1 MRARINAPG
10 VAGPILRLI
19 IGVSI
24 LLVFGLAGNRL
35 IALYSIPLPGAVV
48 GLVLLAGALAIARRV
63 SAPGTAWLPENVA
76 PASRALL
83 NHLGLL
89 FVPAGCAVLTEG
101 DVLGE
106 AGFPFWRRLSCQ
118 QLSAL
123 QYVAGSCIALSRAGR
138 NNARPRVPARPGGQS
153 VLAGGH
159 GERVFD
165 RACCAEIV
173 ARQPG
178 R

>member
-101 DVLGE
+101 DVLPRNWIPIL
-106 AGFPFWRRLSCQ
+106 A
-118 QLSAL
+118 AL
-123 QYVAGSCIALSRAGR
+123 VVSTTLGLAVCGWIMHRFVSGRA
-138 NNARPRVPARPGGQS
+138 
-153 VLAGGH
+153 
-159 GERVFD
+159 E
-165 RACCAEIV
+165 
-173 ARQPG
+173 
-178 R
+178 

>member
-101 DVLGE
+101 DVL
-106 AGFPFWRRLSCQ
+106 RRNWIPILA
-118 QLSAL
+118 AL
-123 QYVAGSCIALSRAGR
+123 VVSTTLGLAVCGWIMHRFVS
-138 NNARPRVPARPGGQS
+138 GQ
-153 VLAGGH
+153 
-159 GERVFD
+159 E
-165 RACCAEIV
+165 E
-173 ARQPG
+173 
-178 R
+178 

>member
-10 VAGPILRLI
+10 VPGPILRLI

-35 IALYSIPLPGAVV
+35 IARYSIPLPGAVV

-101 DVLGE
+101 DVL
-106 AGFPFWRRLSCQ
+106 RRNWIPILA
-118 QLSAL
+118 AL
-123 QYVAGSCIALSRAGR
+123 VVSTTLGLAVCGWIMHRFVSGRA
-138 NNARPRVPARPGGQS
+138 
-153 VLAGGH
+153 
-159 GERVFD
+159 E
-165 RACCAEIV
+165 
-173 ARQPG
+173 
-178 R
+178 

>member
-1 MRARINAPG
+1 
-10 VAGPILRLI
+10 
-19 IGVSI
+19 
-24 LLVFGLAGNRL
+24 LAGNRL

-101 DVLGE
+101 DVL
-106 AGFPFWRRLSCQ
+106 RRNWIPILA
-118 QLSAL
+118 AL
-123 QYVAGSCIALSRAGR
+123 VVSTTLGLAVCGWIMHRFVSGRA
-138 NNARPRVPARPGGQS
+138 
-153 VLAGGH
+153 
-159 GERVFD
+159 E
-165 RACCAEIV
+165 
-173 ARQPG
+173 
-178 R
+178 

>member
-101 DVLGE
+101 DVL
-106 AGFPFWRRLSCQ
+106 RRNWIPIVT
-118 QLSAL
+118 AL
-123 QYVAGSCIALSRAGR
+123 VVSTTLG
-138 NNARPRVPARPGGQS
+138 
-153 VLAGGH
+153 LAVCGWIMHRFVSGP
-159 GERVFD
+159 E
-165 RACCAEIV
+165 E
-173 ARQPG
+173 
-178 R
+178 

>member
-101 DVLGE
+101 DVL
-106 AGFPFWRRLSCQ
+106 RRNWIPILA
-118 QLSAL
+118 AL
-123 QYVAGSCIALSRAGR
+123 VVSTTLGLAVCGWIMHRFVSGRA
-138 NNARPRVPARPGGQS
+138 
-153 VLAGGH
+153 
-159 GERVFD
+159 E
-165 RACCAEIV
+165 
-173 ARQPG
+173 
-178 R
+178 

>member
-35 IALYSIPLPGAVV
+35 IALYSIPMPGAVV

-101 DVLGE
+101 DVL
-106 AGFPFWRRLSCQ
+106 RRNWIPILA
-118 QLSAL
+118 AL
-123 QYVAGSCIALSRAGR
+123 VVSTTLGLAVCGWIMHRFVSGRA
-138 NNARPRVPARPGGQS
+138 
-153 VLAGGH
+153 
-159 GERVFD
+159 E
-165 RACCAEIV
+165 
-173 ARQPG
+173 
-178 R
+178 